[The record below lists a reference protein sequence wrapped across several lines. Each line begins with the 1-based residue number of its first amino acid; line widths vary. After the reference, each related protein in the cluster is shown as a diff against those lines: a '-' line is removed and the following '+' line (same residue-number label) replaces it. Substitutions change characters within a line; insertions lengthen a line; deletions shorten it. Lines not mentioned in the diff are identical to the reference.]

1 MATQTTTTT
10 ETTMTTLQIGDS
22 TRGFTTVTI
31 SRAGNCRKV
40 EMVGLK
46 YLCRRML
53 RAWQRGETT
62 VTTSA
67 GDELAIT
74 VL

>member
-1 MATQTTTTT
+1 MATQTQQ
-10 ETTMTTLQIGDS
+10 EDQMTLRTGDS

-40 EMVGLK
+40 EMVGRT

-74 VL
+74 KL

>member
-1 MATQTTTTT
+1 MKTY
-10 ETTMTTLQIGDS
+10 MTLRTGDS
-22 TRGFTTVTI
+22 TRGFTTVTL
-31 SRAGNCRKV
+31 SSGGKCRKV
-40 EMVGLK
+40 EMVGHK

-53 RAWQRGETT
+53 SAWRRGQTT

-74 VL
+74 EL